1 MTFVQLKKDCDC
13 KVKEYIELKEISQY
27 TAFVFLLLVLEAA
40 ITADIFLNRNW
51 EEDFPPD
58 PTGRL
63 HELKDF
69 VRSNFELCKLISM
82 LVVVAQ
88 ALSIFLAMVL
98 RALGP
103 DHVYYY
109 DSDDDSV
116 PARLPLLRNETQNT
130 SYVANT
136 GLFLKNHP
144 WFVRIHDKIRS
155 KS

>member
-1 MTFVQLKKDCDC
+1 
-13 KVKEYIELKEISQY
+13 
-27 TAFVFLLLVLEAA
+27 
-40 ITADIFLNRNW
+40 
-51 EEDFPPD
+51 
-58 PTGRL
+58 
-63 HELKDF
+63 
-69 VRSNFELCKLISM
+69 M